1 MRALI
6 TDKAYNWASHAKYDE
21 KAVFQ
26 DLTNDLKRYQ
36 AANHPEDLPLT
47 NTDKQV
53 FQSTDAPT
61 ASQDALSATPG
72 GTLCPSGVKDM
83 QHTGSASGAMP
94 HSTLQSGE
102 MVNAADGLPSLKR
115 SQSDTRPVNHS
126 ACPTLWGY
134 SRQQAI
140 SKTTA
145 PSMASAKANSQRLK
159 SQIINNAPVGAPPTC
174 VDCNTFL
181 AGALD
186 SKLGTRSGKG
196 GKAPS
201 EPSSFAL
208 KRGYIYVPP
217 QVQGSTAPKP
227 IYAKAMLSQTSYI
240 PAADSSAETL
250 WRKQWNVSCH
260 QHDYTL
266 NRKPTDG
273 VGPLAPTYWSEA
285 DSGARFTVTY
295 GNKIGEMPEGSGSGP
310 VDSKLRYV
318 PRDVPNAPKSASLT
332 APIGQMFSKTDS
344 LRWGL
349 TGGKPYL
356 RNITEENIQDTMTL
370 ERELKYDDRTT
381 HRKSYIPMSDMA
393 KDAAANDH
401 AECVRLWR
409 EQYTKPC
416 PVPKGAPLP
425 METTQQVANRIA
437 TMNNELTSQREEAS
451 LRKRLQ
457 EETGVL
463 YKPPYA
469 GEWAQGLPERRMHQ
483 LDALIQAVKLD
494 PDQNE

>member
-6 TDKAYNWASHAKYDE
+6 TDKAYNWAIHAKYDE

-36 AANHPEDLPLT
+36 AAKHPEDLPLT
-47 NTDKQV
+47 NTEKQV
-53 FQSTDAPT
+53 LESTDAPA
-61 ASQDALSATPG
+61 ASQSALPTTPG
-72 GTLCPSGVKDM
+72 GTLCPGGRDTQAIS
-83 QHTGSASGAMP
+83 SASGAVP
-94 HSTLQSGE
+94 HSALQNGE
-102 MVNAADGLPSLKR
+102 VTGVTNGLPSLKR

-140 SKTTA
+140 SKATA
-145 PSMASAKANSQRLK
+145 PSMANAKANSRRLK

-181 AGALD
+181 AGALG
-186 SKLGTRSGKG
+186 SQTGSRN
-196 GKAPS
+196 GKASKDPN
-201 EPSSFAL
+201 EPSDFAL

-266 NRKPTDG
+266 NRKATDG

-356 RNITEENIQDTMTL
+356 RNITEENIQDTMSL

-425 METTQQVANRIA
+425 METTQQVANRI
-437 TMNNELTSQREEAS
+437 TSMNNELTSQREEAS

-457 EETGVL
+457 DETGVL

-483 LDALIQAVKLD
+483 LDTLIQAVKLD

>member
-1 MRALI
+1 MKALI
-6 TDKAYNWASHAKYDE
+6 TDKAYNWAAHAKYDE

-36 AANHPEDLPLT
+36 AVKHPEDLPLT
-47 NTDKQV
+47 NTEKQV
-53 FQSTDAPT
+53 FQSDDAPK
-61 ASQDALSATPG
+61 ASQSTLLATPG
-72 GTLCPSGVKDM
+72 GTLYPGGVKGAQTMGSVSGVTS
-83 QHTGSASGAMP
+83 HSA
-94 HSTLQSGE
+94 LQDDKMTETVG
-102 MVNAADGLPSLKR
+102 GLPSLNR
-115 SQSDTRPVNHS
+115 SHSDTRPVNHS

-145 PSMASAKANSQRLK
+145 PSMANAKANSRRLK
-159 SQIINNAPVGAPPTC
+159 SQIINDAPVGAPPTC

-181 AGALD
+181 AGTLD
-186 SKLGTRSGKG
+186 QKSGSRG
-196 GKAPS
+196 GKATRGSS

-217 QVQGSTAPKP
+217 QMQGSTAPKP

-266 NRKPTDG
+266 NRKATDG

-295 GNKIGEMPEGSGSGP
+295 GNKIGEMPEGAESGP

-318 PRDVPNAPKSASLT
+318 PRDVPNAPKSSFLT
-332 APIGQMFSKTDS
+332 APVGQMFSKTDS

-356 RNITEENIQDTMTL
+356 RNITEENVQDTMTL

-425 METTQQVANRIA
+425 METTQQVANRI
-437 TMNNELTSQREEAS
+437 TSMNNELTSQREEAS

-457 EETGVL
+457 EETGIL

-483 LDALIQAVKLD
+483 LDTLIQAVKLD